1 MKNVIKPLAKSVLI
15 TLGYTA
21 VASKTYEM
29 QLFKRKFL
37 ALEVVWTGIE
47 NDNIDNF
54 KCKNGKY
61 HKNS

>member
-21 VASKTYEM
+21 VASTTYEM
-29 QLFKRKFL
+29 QLFKRQFL

-54 KCKNGKY
+54 K
-61 HKNS
+61 